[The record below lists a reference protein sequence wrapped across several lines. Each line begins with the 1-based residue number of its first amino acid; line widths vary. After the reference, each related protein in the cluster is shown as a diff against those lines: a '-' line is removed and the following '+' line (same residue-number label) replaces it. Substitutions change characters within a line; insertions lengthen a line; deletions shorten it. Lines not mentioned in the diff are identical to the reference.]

1 MASDSVVR
9 DMFRSLEATIHER
22 LSMIADVISMSKG
35 RPDETEGVSAKLTTV
50 LEAIQTIDV
59 RLTNLEMKKAESA
72 ETVHV
77 NHIGKLSP
85 DIWTVSAM
93 PGLEI
98 NLNEP
103 AKDDTISVIEG
114 DDEMVEEEEEEVEE
128 VEEEVEEEEEEGE
141 SVEQFTYKNKTYYR
155 DSSNQVYG
163 EPDETVI
170 GMWDEARQR
179 ILFKRV

>member
-1 MASDSVVR
+1 
-9 DMFRSLEATIHER
+9 
-22 LSMIADVISMSKG
+22 MSKG

-114 DDEMVEEEEEEVEE
+114 DDEMVEEEVEEEEEEVEE
-128 VEEEVEEEEEEGE
+128 VEEEEEEEEGE

-163 EPDETVI
+163 EVAEGEPDETVI